1 MDKLEPIKLLDGTE
15 LIPLEAEEKEKL
27 EAELGAILDKYNA
40 SYLPAIREEKTL
52 SKISQVAV
60 LFLLKKKAKE
70 DIKSPYNN
78 GDETNTTE
86 EASETK

>member
-1 MDKLEPIKLLDGTE
+1 MDKIEPIKLLDGTE

-60 LFLLKKKAKE
+60 LFLLKKKAPE
-70 DIKSPYNN
+70 GEIQSSYQN
-78 GDETNTTE
+78 GEEPNTTE
-86 EASETK
+86 ETS

>member
-1 MDKLEPIKLLDGTE
+1 MDKIEPIKLLDGTE

-60 LFLLKKKAKE
+60 LFLLKKKAPE
-70 DIKSPYNN
+70 GEIQSPYQN
-78 GDETNTTE
+78 GEEPNTTE
-86 EASETK
+86 ETS